1 MTEVD
6 KLKQRVVDEVDARR
20 DELIHISDTIHAN
33 PELAFEEFESAALL
47 ASVLEQEGFTVQ
59 RGVAG
64 LETAFVASH
73 TTPPLSPPLGGMK
86 GGPVVAVLSEYD
98 ALAGLGH
105 ACGHNI
111 IGTAS
116 VGAALALRPI
126 FNEIAGTIQVIGT
139 PGEEGAGGKI
149 VMVKAGVFD
158 GVDVAMMVHPST
170 RTMTRRNSLACYE
183 LKMEFFGQAAHAAG
197 SPDKGI
203 NALDACVLTYN
214 NISALRQ
221 QLADDVRI
229 HGIITHG
236 GSAPNIIPDYTAAEF
251 LVRAV
256 EKDVALA
263 VLARVEDCARAGA
276 LAAGAE
282 VKLTRGETY
291 YANMVA
297 STVLAD
303 LFDANLAALGRE
315 VQLPEPNERMG
326 STDMGNV
333 SHVVPALHPY
343 VAIAPDEVAGHS
355 PEFRAASISPEGHA
369 GLLDAAKA
377 LAMTAIDLFS
387 NPDLVDA
394 AWEEHRARF
403 S

>member
-1 MTEVD
+1 MSNIDE
-6 KLKQRVVDEVDARR
+6 LKQRVVDEVDARR
-20 DELIHISDTIHAN
+20 DKLIRTSDTIHAN
-33 PELAFEEFESAALL
+33 PELAFQEFEAAATLT
-47 ASVLEQEGFTVQ
+47 SILEQEGFTVQ

-64 LETAFVASH
+64 LETAFVASY
-73 TTPPLSPPLGGMK
+73 TSQK
-86 GGPVVAVLSEYD
+86 GERPVVALLAEYD

-116 VGAALALRPI
+116 VGAALALRSMLD
-126 FNEIAGTIQVIGT
+126 EIPGTIQVVGT
-139 PGEEGAGGKI
+139 PAEEGGAGKVI
-149 VMVKAGVFD
+149 MVEAGVFD

-170 RTMTRRNSLACYE
+170 RTMTRRNSLACYD

-203 NALDACVLTYN
+203 NALDACILTYN

-221 QLADDVRI
+221 QLTDDVRI

-236 GSAPNIIPDYTAAEF
+236 GVAPNIIPDYTAAKF
-251 LVRAV
+251 LVRAE
-256 EKDVALA
+256 EKDHALA
-263 VLARVEDCARAGA
+263 VLDKVKDCARAGA

-282 VKLTRGETY
+282 VKLTRAENY
-291 YANMVA
+291 YANMVP

-303 LFDANLAALGRE
+303 LFDANLTALGRE
-315 VQLPEPNERMG
+315 VQLPEPSGRMG

-343 VAIAPDEVAGHS
+343 VTIAPEEVAGHS
-355 PEFRAASISPEGHA
+355 PEFRAAAASPEGHA

-377 LAMTAIDLFS
+377 LAMTAVDLFS
-387 NPDLVDA
+387 NPESVDA
-394 AWEEHRARF
+394 AWEEHRSRF
-403 S
+403 G